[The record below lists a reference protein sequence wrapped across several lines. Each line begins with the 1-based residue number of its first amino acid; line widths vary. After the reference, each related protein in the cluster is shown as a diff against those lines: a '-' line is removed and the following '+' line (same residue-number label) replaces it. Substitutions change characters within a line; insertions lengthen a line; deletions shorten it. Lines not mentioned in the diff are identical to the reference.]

1 MPFGWIASIIFF
13 GLLAIAALTS
23 AISLL
28 EVVVAYFIDQKGWQ
42 RKKAVLVMGGVIFIL
57 GIPSGLSFGLLADAK
72 LLGMT
77 FFDHIDNIASNY
89 LLPIGGMLTAI
100 FVGWIWGT
108 KEAHLEIERHETE
121 FHWAA
126 YWEFVVRY
134 IAPIAVA
141 IVFLAKFF
149 QKS

>member
-1 MPFGWIASIIFF
+1 MPFGWVVSIIFF
-13 GLLAIAALTS
+13 ALLAIAALTS

-28 EVVVAYFIDQKGWQ
+28 EVVVAYFIDQKGWG
-42 RKKAVLVMGGVIFIL
+42 RKKSVLVMGGVIFVL
-57 GIPSGLSFGLLADAK
+57 GIPSGLSFGLLADTQ
-72 LLGMT
+72 LFGMT
-77 FFDHIDNIASNY
+77 FFDHVDNISSNY

-100 FVGWIWGT
+100 FVAWVWGT
-108 KEAHLEIERHETE
+108 KEAHKEIERHETT

-134 IAPIAVA
+134 IAPVAVA

-149 QKS
+149 PAE